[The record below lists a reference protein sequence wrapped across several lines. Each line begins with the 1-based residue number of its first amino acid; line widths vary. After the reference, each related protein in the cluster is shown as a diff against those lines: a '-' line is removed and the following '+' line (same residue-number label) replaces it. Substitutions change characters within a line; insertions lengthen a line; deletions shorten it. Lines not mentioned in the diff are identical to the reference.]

1 MFVGRDRDLKDL
13 EALWGRD
20 QGVLVTCRGRRRIG
34 KSTLIEEFAAR
45 SADKFICIEGLPP
58 RKGMTDAVQRR
69 WFCEKVAEYSGHEV
83 IYAPTWSLAFAQLD
97 ELLKSDRRT
106 VMLLDE
112 ISWLGG
118 YNPDFAGYLK
128 EAWDRKFRKHPNL
141 VFVLCGSVSAWIA
154 ENILN
159 STGFVGRDSLDI
171 ELKELTPFQCQ
182 QMLGPAGVRMSVR
195 EKIDLLSVTGGVP
208 KYLEDVRPE
217 LSVDENVRRMCFMP
231 RGILFREFDETFS
244 GVFGRRAR
252 TRGRILRFLMSGP
265 KSAAEL
271 AEIDGKTP
279 NGSYARA
286 LKDLRMA
293 GYVAGDGGLNPCTGE
308 PSREERFRISDNY
321 TRFYLHYIE
330 PRRRMVEKDTF
341 EFSSLEQLK
350 GLETMFGLQFENLV
364 LGNLQTLFPMLGLEE
379 SLVLSAAPFFQRA
392 TADRERCQIDL
403 MIQTQRMAMVVEIKR
418 RREIGHE
425 IIDEVDEKVRKL
437 RLGSRLSLRTAL
449 VYDGRLSPSVAADR
463 YFDFLIP
470 ADRFFAENPCT

>member
-1 MFVGRDRDLKDL
+1 MFVGRERDLKDL

-20 QGVLVTCRGRRRIG
+20 HGVLVTCRGRRRIG

-45 SADKFICIEGLPP
+45 SADRFICIEGLPP
-58 RKGMTDAVQRR
+58 RKGMTDAAQRR
-69 WFCEKVAEYSGHEV
+69 RFCEKVAEYSRHEMV
-83 IYAPTWSLAFAQLD
+83 PAQTWSLAFAQLD
-97 ELLKSDRRT
+97 EVLSSGRKT
-106 VMLLDE
+106 VVLLDE

-118 YNPDFAGYLK
+118 YNADFAGYLK
-128 EAWDRKFRKHPNL
+128 EAWDRRFRKHPNL

-154 ENILN
+154 ENILD

-171 ELKELTPFQCQ
+171 ELRELPPFQCQ
-182 QMLGPAGVRMSVR
+182 QMLGPAGERMSTR
-195 EKIDLLSVTGGVP
+195 EKVDLLSVTGGVP

-231 RGILFREFDETFS
+231 RGLLFREFDETFN
-244 GVFGRRAR
+244 GVFGRRAK
-252 TRGRILRFLMSGP
+252 TRGRILKMLMAGP

-271 AEIDGKTP
+271 AEIEGKTP

-308 PSREERFRISDNY
+308 PLREERFRISDNY

-330 PRRRMVEKDTF
+330 PRRQMVEKDLF

-350 GLETMFGLQFENLV
+350 GLDVMLGLQFENLV
-364 LGNLQTLFPMLGLEE
+364 LGNLQMLFPMLGLES
-379 SLVLSAAPFFQRA
+379 SLVLSAAPYCQRA
-392 TADRERCQIDL
+392 TADRDGCQIDL
-403 MIQTQRMAMVVEIKR
+403 LIQTQRMLMAVEIKR

-425 IIDEVDEKVRKL
+425 IIDEVDGKVRKL
-437 RLGSRLSLRTAL
+437 KFSGNLSLRTAL
-449 VYDGRLSPSVAADR
+449 VYEGNLSPSVAADH

-470 ADRFFAENPCT
+470 AEKFFQT

>member
-1 MFVGRDRDLKDL
+1 MFVGRERDLKDL

-20 QGVLVTCRGRRRIG
+20 HGVLVTCRGRRRIG

-45 SADKFICIEGLPP
+45 SADRFICIEGLPP
-58 RKGMTDAVQRR
+58 RKGMTDAAQRR
-69 WFCEKVAEYSGHEV
+69 RFCEKVAEYSRHEMV
-83 IYAPTWSLAFAQLD
+83 PAQTWSLAFAQLD
-97 ELLKSDRRT
+97 EVLSSGRKT
-106 VMLLDE
+106 VVLLDE

-118 YNPDFAGYLK
+118 YNADFAGYLK
-128 EAWDRKFRKHPNL
+128 EAWDRRFRKHPNL

-154 ENILN
+154 ENILD

-171 ELKELTPFQCQ
+171 ELRELPPFQCQ
-182 QMLGPAGVRMSVR
+182 QMLGPAGERMSTR
-195 EKIDLLSVTGGVP
+195 EKVDLLSVTGGVP

-231 RGILFREFDETFS
+231 RGLLFREFDETFN
-244 GVFGRRAR
+244 GVFGRRAK
-252 TRGRILRFLMSGP
+252 TRGRILKMLMAGP

-271 AEIDGKTP
+271 AEIEGKTP

-308 PSREERFRISDNY
+308 PLREERFRISDNY

-330 PRRRMVEKDTF
+330 PRRQMVEKDLF

-350 GLETMFGLQFENLV
+350 GLDVMLGLQFENLV
-364 LGNLQTLFPMLGLEE
+364 LGNLQMLFPMLGLES
-379 SLVLSAAPFFQRA
+379 SLVLSAAPYCQRA
-392 TADRERCQIDL
+392 TADRDGCQIDL
-403 MIQTQRMAMVVEIKR
+403 LIQTQRMLMAVEIKR

-425 IIDEVDEKVRKL
+425 IIDEVDGKVRKL
-437 RLGSRLSLRTAL
+437 KFSGNLSLRTAL
-449 VYDGRLSPSVAADR
+449 VYEGNLSPSVAADH
-463 YFDFLIP
+463 YFDFLVP
-470 ADRFFAENPCT
+470 AEKFFQT

>member
-1 MFVGRDRDLKDL
+1 MFVGRERDLKDL

-20 QGVLVTCRGRRRIG
+20 HGVLVTCRGRRRIG

-45 SADKFICIEGLPP
+45 TADRFVCIEGLPP
-58 RKGMTDAVQRR
+58 RKGMTDAAQRG
-69 WFCEKVAEYSGHEV
+69 WFCEKVAEYAGKEPAH
-83 IYAPTWSLAFAQLD
+83 AATWSLAFAQLD
-97 ELLKSDRRT
+97 ELLSSGGKGRT
-106 VMLLDE
+106 VVLLDE

-118 YNPDFAGYLK
+118 YNPDFPGYLK

-154 ENILN
+154 ENILD

-171 ELKELTPFQCQ
+171 ELKELPPFQCQ
-182 QMLGPAGVRMSVR
+182 QLLGPAGGRMSVR

-231 RGILFREFDETFS
+231 RGILFREFDETFN
-244 GVFGRRAR
+244 GVFGRKAR
-252 TRGRILRFLMSGP
+252 VRGRILRMLMSGP

-271 AEIDGKTP
+271 AKLDGKAP

-286 LKDLRMA
+286 LRDLRTA
-293 GYVAGDGGLNPCTGE
+293 GYVAGDGGLNPLTGE
-308 PSREERFRISDNY
+308 PLREERFRISDNY

-330 PRRRMVEKDTF
+330 PRRRMVGGDLF

-350 GLETMFGLQFENLV
+350 GLETMFGIQFENLV
-364 LGNLQTLFPMLGLEE
+364 LNNLQMLFPMLGLES
-379 SLVLSAAPFFQRA
+379 SLVLSAAPYCQRA
-392 TADRERCQIDL
+392 ASGREGCQIDL
-403 MIQTQRMAMVVEIKR
+403 MIQTQRMLMAVEIKR
-418 RREIGHE
+418 RREIGHD
-425 IIDEVDEKVRKL
+425 IIDEFDAKVKKL
-437 RLGSRLSLRTAL
+437 KFGDSLSLRTAL

-463 YFDFLIP
+463 YFDFIIP
-470 ADRFFAENPCT
+470 ATRFFSA

>member
-1 MFVGRDRDLKDL
+1 MFIGRERDLKDL

-20 QGVLVTCRGRRRIG
+20 HGVLVTCRGRRRIG

-58 RKGMTDAVQRR
+58 RKGMTDSIQRK
-69 WFCEKVAEYSGHEV
+69 WFCEKVAEYSGREMV
-83 IYAPTWSLAFAQLD
+83 AAATWSLAFAQLD
-97 ELLKSDRRT
+97 GLLASGRRT
-106 VMLLDE
+106 VVLLDE

-128 EAWDRKFRKHPNL
+128 EAWDRRFRKHPNFIL
-141 VFVLCGSVSAWIA
+141 VLCGSVSAWIA
-154 ENILN
+154 ENILD

-171 ELKELTPFQCQ
+171 ELKELPPAQCQ
-182 QMLGPAGVRMSVR
+182 QLLGPAGERMSVR

-231 RGILFREFDETFS
+231 RGILFREFNETFN
-244 GVFGRRAR
+244 GVFGRKAK
-252 TRGRILRFLMSGP
+252 TRGRILRMLMSGP
-265 KSAAEL
+265 RSAAEL
-271 AEIDGKTP
+271 SEIEGKTP

-286 LKDLRMA
+286 LKDLRIA

-308 PSREERFRISDNY
+308 PLREERFRISDNY

-330 PRRRMVEKDTF
+330 PRRQMVEKDLF

-350 GLETMFGLQFENLV
+350 GLEQMFGLQFENLV
-364 LGNLQTLFPMLGLEE
+364 LNNLQTLFPMLGLDT
-379 SLVLSAAPFFQRA
+379 SLVLSAAPYCQRA
-392 TADRERCQIDL
+392 ASGREGCQIDL
-403 MIQTQRMAMVVEIKR
+403 MIQTQRMVMVVEIKR

-425 IIDEVDEKVRKL
+425 VIDEVDEKVK
-437 RLGSRLSLRTAL
+437 RLKFSSSLSLRTAL

-463 YFDFLIP
+463 YFDFIIP
-470 ADRFFAENPCT
+470 SERLFES

>member
-1 MFVGRDRDLKDL
+1 MFVGRERALKDL
-13 EALWGRD
+13 QALWGRD
-20 QGVLVTCRGRRRIG
+20 HGVLVTCRGRRRIG

-45 SADKFICIEGLPP
+45 SAERFICIEGLPP
-58 RKGMTDAVQRR
+58 RKGMSDALQRR
-69 WFCEKVAEYSGHEV
+69 WFCEKVAEYSGHDAV
-83 IYAPTWSLAFAQLD
+83 FAATWSLAFAQLD
-97 ELLKSDRRT
+97 GLLASGRKT
-106 VMLLDE
+106 VVLLDE

-118 YNPDFAGYLK
+118 YDPDFAGYLK

-154 ENILN
+154 ENILD

-171 ELKELTPFQCQ
+171 ELKELPPFQCQ
-182 QMLGPAGVRMSVR
+182 QMLGPAGERMSVR
-195 EKIDLLSVTGGVP
+195 EKIDLLSVTGGIP

-217 LSVDENVRRMCFMP
+217 LSVDENIRRMCFMP
-231 RGILFREFDETFS
+231 RGILFREFDETFN

-252 TRGRILRFLMSGP
+252 TRGRILKMLMTGP
-265 KSAAEL
+265 RSAAEL

-308 PSREERFRISDNY
+308 PLREERFRVSDNY

-330 PRRRMVEKDTF
+330 PRRKMIEKDLF
-341 EFSSLEQLK
+341 EFTSLEQFK
-350 GLETMFGLQFENLV
+350 GADTMFGFQFENLV
-364 LGNLQTLFPMLGLEE
+364 LGNLQMLFPMLGLET
-379 SLVLSAAPFFQRA
+379 SLVLSAAPYFQRA
-392 TADRERCQIDL
+392 TADREGCQIDL
-403 MIQTQRMAMVVEIKR
+403 MIQTQRMLMAVEIKR

-425 IIDEVDEKVRKL
+425 IIDELSEKVRKL
-437 RLGSRLSLRTAL
+437 KFSSNLSLRTAL

-470 ADRFFAENPCT
+470 AERFFASQQG

>member
-1 MFVGRDRDLKDL
+1 MFVGRERDLKDL

-20 QGVLVTCRGRRRIG
+20 HGVLVTCRGRRRIG

-45 SADKFICIEGLPP
+45 SADRFICIEGLPP
-58 RKGMTDAVQRR
+58 RKGMTDAAQRR
-69 WFCEKVAEYSGHEV
+69 RFCEKVAEYSRHEMV
-83 IYAPTWSLAFAQLD
+83 PAQTWSLAFAQLD
-97 ELLKSDRRT
+97 EVLSSGRKT
-106 VMLLDE
+106 VVLLDE

-118 YNPDFAGYLK
+118 YNADFAGYLK
-128 EAWDRKFRKHPNL
+128 EAWDRRFRKHPNL

-154 ENILN
+154 ENILD

-171 ELKELTPFQCQ
+171 ELKELPPFQCQ
-182 QMLGPAGVRMSVR
+182 QMLGPAGERMSTR
-195 EKIDLLSVTGGVP
+195 EKVDLLSVTGGVP

-231 RGILFREFDETFS
+231 RGLLFREFDETFN
-244 GVFGRRAR
+244 GVFGRRAK
-252 TRGRILRFLMSGP
+252 TRGRILKMLMAGP

-271 AEIDGKTP
+271 AEIEGKTP

-308 PSREERFRISDNY
+308 PLREERFRISDNY

-330 PRRRMVEKDTF
+330 PRRQMVEKDLF

-350 GLETMFGLQFENLV
+350 GLDVMLGLQFENLV
-364 LGNLQTLFPMLGLEE
+364 LGNLQMLFPMLGLES
-379 SLVLSAAPFFQRA
+379 SLVLSAAPYCQRA
-392 TADRERCQIDL
+392 TADRDGCQIDL
-403 MIQTQRMAMVVEIKR
+403 LIQTQRMLMAVEIKR

-425 IIDEVDEKVRKL
+425 IIDEVDGKVRKL
-437 RLGSRLSLRTAL
+437 KFSGNLSLRTAL
-449 VYDGRLSPSVAADR
+449 VYEGNLSPSVAADH

-470 ADRFFAENPCT
+470 AEKFFQT

>member
-1 MFVGRDRDLKDL
+1 MFIGRERDLKDL

-20 QGVLVTCRGRRRIG
+20 HGVLVTCRGRRRIG

-58 RKGMTDAVQRR
+58 RKGMTDASQRHR
-69 WFCEKVAEYSGHEV
+69 FCEKVAEYAGRDV
-83 IYAPTWSLAFAQLD
+83 IPAATWSLAFAQLD
-97 ELLKSDRRT
+97 GLLTSKRKT
-106 VMLLDE
+106 VVLLDE

-118 YNPDFAGYLK
+118 YNPDFAGYFK
-128 EAWDRKFRKHPNL
+128 EAWDRMFRRHPNL

-171 ELKELTPFQCQ
+171 ELKELPPYQCQ
-182 QMLGPAGVRMSVR
+182 QLLGPTGERMSVR

-231 RGILFREFDETFS
+231 RGILFREFDETFN

-252 TRGRILRFLMSGP
+252 TRGRILKMLMSGP

-271 AEIDGKTP
+271 ADLDGKTP
-279 NGSYARA
+279 NGGYART
-286 LKDLRMA
+286 LKDLRLA

-308 PSREERFRISDNY
+308 PLREERFRISDNY

-330 PRRRMVEKDTF
+330 PRRKMVENDLF
-341 EFSSLEQLK
+341 EFSSLEQLN
-350 GLETMFGLQFENLV
+350 GLESMFGHQFENLV
-364 LGNLQTLFPMLGLEE
+364 LGNLQMLFPMLGLDNA
-379 SLVLSAAPFFQRA
+379 LVLSAAPYCQRA
-392 TADRERCQIDL
+392 TADRKGCQIDL
-403 MIQTQRMAMVVEIKR
+403 MIQTKRMLMVVEIKR

-425 IIDEVDEKVRKL
+425 IIGEVDEKVRKL
-437 RLGSRLSLRTAL
+437 KFNGNLSLRTAL
-449 VYDGRLSPSVAADR
+449 VYEGRLSPSVAADR
-463 YFDFLIP
+463 YFDFLVP
-470 ADRFFAENPCT
+470 AERFFEV

>member
-1 MFVGRDRDLKDL
+1 MFVGRERDLKDL

-20 QGVLVTCRGRRRIG
+20 HGVLVTCRGRRRIG

-45 SADKFICIEGLPP
+45 SADRFICIEGLPP
-58 RKGMTDAVQRR
+58 RKGMTDAAQRR
-69 WFCEKVAEYSGHEV
+69 RFCEKVAEYSRHEMV
-83 IYAPTWSLAFAQLD
+83 PAQTWSLAFAQLD
-97 ELLKSDRRT
+97 ELLSSGRKT
-106 VMLLDE
+106 VVLLDE

-118 YNPDFAGYLK
+118 YNADFAGYLK
-128 EAWDRKFRKHPNL
+128 EAWDRRFRKHSNL

-154 ENILN
+154 ENILD

-171 ELKELTPFQCQ
+171 ELKELPPFQCQ
-182 QMLGPAGVRMSVR
+182 QMLGAAGERMSTR
-195 EKIDLLSVTGGVP
+195 EKVDLLSVTGGVP

-231 RGILFREFDETFS
+231 RGILFREFDETFN
-244 GVFGRRAR
+244 GVFGRRAK
-252 TRGRILRFLMSGP
+252 TRGRILKMLMAGP

-271 AEIDGKTP
+271 AEIEGKTP

-308 PSREERFRISDNY
+308 PLREERFRISDNY

-330 PRRRMVEKDTF
+330 PRRQMVEKDLF

-350 GLETMFGLQFENLV
+350 GLDVMLGLQFENLV
-364 LGNLQTLFPMLGLEE
+364 LGNLQMLFPMLGLES
-379 SLVLSAAPFFQRA
+379 SLVLSAAPYCQRA
-392 TADRERCQIDL
+392 TADRDGCQIDL
-403 MIQTQRMAMVVEIKR
+403 LIQTQRMLMAVEIKR

-425 IIDEVDEKVRKL
+425 IIDEVDGKIRKL
-437 RLGSRLSLRTAL
+437 KFSGNLSLRTAL
-449 VYDGRLSPSVAADR
+449 VYEGNLSPSVAADH
-463 YFDFLIP
+463 YFDFLVP
-470 ADRFFAENPCT
+470 AEKFFQT

>member
-1 MFVGRDRDLKDL
+1 MFVGRERDLKDL

-20 QGVLVTCRGRRRIG
+20 HGVLVTCRGRRRIG

-45 SADKFICIEGLPP
+45 SADRFICIEGLPP
-58 RKGMTDAVQRR
+58 RKGMTDAAQRR
-69 WFCEKVAEYSGHEV
+69 RFCEKVAEYSRHEMV
-83 IYAPTWSLAFAQLD
+83 PAQTWSLAFAQLD
-97 ELLKSDRRT
+97 ELLSSGRKT
-106 VMLLDE
+106 VVLLDE

-118 YNPDFAGYLK
+118 YNADFAGYLK
-128 EAWDRKFRKHPNL
+128 EAWDRRFRKHPNL

-154 ENILN
+154 ENILD

-171 ELKELTPFQCQ
+171 ELKELPPFQCQ
-182 QMLGPAGVRMSVR
+182 QMLGPAGERMSTR
-195 EKIDLLSVTGGVP
+195 EKVDLLSVTGGVP

-231 RGILFREFDETFS
+231 RGLLFREFDETFN
-244 GVFGRRAR
+244 GVFGRRAK
-252 TRGRILRFLMSGP
+252 TRGRILKMLMAGP

-271 AEIDGKTP
+271 AEIEGKTP

-308 PSREERFRISDNY
+308 PLREERFRISDNY

-330 PRRRMVEKDTF
+330 PRRQMVEKDLF

-350 GLETMFGLQFENLV
+350 GLDVMLGLQFENLV
-364 LGNLQTLFPMLGLEE
+364 LGNLQMLFPMLGLES
-379 SLVLSAAPFFQRA
+379 SLVLSAAPYCQRA
-392 TADRERCQIDL
+392 TADRDGCQIDL
-403 MIQTQRMAMVVEIKR
+403 LIQTQRMLMAVEIKR

-425 IIDEVDEKVRKL
+425 IIDEVDGKVRKL
-437 RLGSRLSLRTAL
+437 KFSGNLSLRTAL
-449 VYDGRLSPSVAADR
+449 VYEGNLSPSVAADH

-470 ADRFFAENPCT
+470 AEKFFQT

>member
-1 MFVGRDRDLKDL
+1 MFVGRERDLKDL

-20 QGVLVTCRGRRRIG
+20 HGVLVTCRGRRRIG

-45 SADKFICIEGLPP
+45 SADRFICIEGLPP
-58 RKGMTDAVQRR
+58 RKGMTDAAQRR
-69 WFCEKVAEYSGHEV
+69 RFCEKVAEYSGHEMV
-83 IYAPTWSLAFAQLD
+83 PAQTWSLAFTQLD
-97 ELLKSDRRT
+97 ELLSFGRKT
-106 VMLLDE
+106 VVLLDE

-118 YNPDFAGYLK
+118 YNADFAGYLK
-128 EAWDRKFRKHPNL
+128 EAWDRRFRKHPNL

-154 ENILN
+154 ENILD

-171 ELKELTPFQCQ
+171 ELKELPPFQCQ
-182 QMLGPAGVRMSVR
+182 QMLGPAGERMSTR
-195 EKIDLLSVTGGVP
+195 EKVDLLSVTGGVP

-231 RGILFREFDETFS
+231 RGILFREFDETFN
-244 GVFGRRAR
+244 GVFGRRAK
-252 TRGRILRFLMSGP
+252 TRGRILKMLMAGP

-271 AEIDGKTP
+271 AEIEGKTP

-308 PSREERFRISDNY
+308 PLREERFRISDNY

-330 PRRRMVEKDTF
+330 PRRQMVEKDLF

-350 GLETMFGLQFENLV
+350 GLDVMLGLQFENLV
-364 LGNLQTLFPMLGLEE
+364 LGNLQMLFPMLGLES
-379 SLVLSAAPFFQRA
+379 SLVLSAAPYCQRA
-392 TADRERCQIDL
+392 TADRDGCQIDL
-403 MIQTQRMAMVVEIKR
+403 LIQTQRMLMAVEIKR

-425 IIDEVDEKVRKL
+425 IIDEVDGKVRKL
-437 RLGSRLSLRTAL
+437 KFSGNLSLRTAL
-449 VYDGRLSPSVAADR
+449 VYEGNLSPSVAADH

-470 ADRFFAENPCT
+470 AEKFFQT

>member
-1 MFVGRDRDLKDL
+1 MFVGRERDLKDL

-20 QGVLVTCRGRRRIG
+20 HGVLVTCRGRRRIG

-45 SADKFICIEGLPP
+45 SADRFICIEGLPP
-58 RKGMTDAVQRR
+58 RKGMTDAAQRR
-69 WFCEKVAEYSGHEV
+69 RFCEKVAEYSRHEMV
-83 IYAPTWSLAFAQLD
+83 PAQTWSLAFAQLD
-97 ELLKSDRRT
+97 ELLSSGRKT
-106 VMLLDE
+106 VVLLDE

-118 YNPDFAGYLK
+118 YNADFAGYLK
-128 EAWDRKFRKHPNL
+128 EAWDRRFRKHPNL

-154 ENILN
+154 ENILD

-171 ELKELTPFQCQ
+171 ELKELPPFQCQ
-182 QMLGPAGVRMSVR
+182 QMLGPAGERMSTR
-195 EKIDLLSVTGGVP
+195 EKVDLLSVTGGVP

-231 RGILFREFDETFS
+231 RGLLFREFDETFN
-244 GVFGRRAR
+244 GVFGRRAK
-252 TRGRILRFLMSGP
+252 TRGRILKMLMAGP

-271 AEIDGKTP
+271 AEIEGKTP

-308 PSREERFRISDNY
+308 PLREERFRISDNY

-330 PRRRMVEKDTF
+330 PRRQMVEKDLF

-350 GLETMFGLQFENLV
+350 GLDVMLGLQFENLV
-364 LGNLQTLFPMLGLEE
+364 LGNLQMLFPMLGLES
-379 SLVLSAAPFFQRA
+379 SLVLSAAPYCQRA
-392 TADRERCQIDL
+392 TADRDGCQIDL
-403 MIQTQRMAMVVEIKR
+403 LIQTQRMLMAVEIKR

-425 IIDEVDEKVRKL
+425 IIDEVDGKVRKL
-437 RLGSRLSLRTAL
+437 KFSGNLSLRTAL
-449 VYDGRLSPSVAADR
+449 VYEGNLSPSVAADH

-470 ADRFFAENPCT
+470 AEKFFQR